1 MLRTVKMRTA
11 IAVFIISFL
20 SLAALSS
27 ANTTTAC
34 YEGRFLLQETCTPT
48 QYILIYS
55 VESQEV
61 SRCNDNSS
69 GALWSRSGLAVHFAW
84 EWCNLQKERCTTG
97 NLSNATYLRMN
108 YTCVNESF
116 STRRFNMCSDVSEV
130 MSTPV
135 YLQSP
140 GYPGYY
146 SYTNAT
152 NCTCSI
158 SVSQNQTLGDFWL
171 TLYDMFTGLPE
182 TLTLKLSNGTNKK
195 LTTVTNIITGYIL
208 NQETTN
214 ISPALSVSF
223 VPMYSSLGYFWIGLK
238 SRAPLNISITC
249 NEFPGTSTTSPPAT
263 STTSVPAKS
272 TPTTTTN
279 ETTTPTTKTTTTYE
293 TATTETTATA
303 TIYET
308 TTPTTKTT
316 TTNETATTE
325 TTATATNE
333 RTTPTTKTTT
343 TNETATTEKTA
354 TATNETTTPT
364 TKTTTTNETATTETT
379 ATTTNETTTTEMAT
393 NTDTKMPTGTLSSVK
408 PAAIVMA
415 EDDLKTISIAIPT
428 VVIAI
433 IIIIV
438 IVVIVKKRQKS
449 NDAKFEDTVRFSVPD
464 YGVESLYAKENFAMD
479 MVDNEIYESQD
490 SLGNGSL
497 SGPVSSYGVG
507 VAFGTFKGENVR
519 QRSNEELNDKGEEK
533 DIHRGMIPL
542 PKSVTFGGEDLL
554 LGVGAAVPSD
564 GDEVI
569 YAQISKPKKNKN
581 PEDDRVQGLTS
592 ILSPSHPNERQDQL
606 VSDSNPVENETDY
619 SLTDDFDDPNKCS
632 GVGSRSNDGEDA
644 DDDYAYAYARRRG
657 RGTSKRREPQESVR
671 IYDDIESDD
680 SEFAESDI
688 DGVFREAI
696 EPQIEL
702 NGHET
707 ECADGIRDY
716 DELEFEG
723 QKHKRQIDDIVHVQR
738 TDL

>member
-11 IAVFIISFL
+11 IAVFGIISFL

-27 ANTTTAC
+27 AKTTTAC
-34 YEGRFLLQETCTPT
+34 HEEIFLLQGTCTST
-48 QYILIYS
+48 QYILIHS

-61 SRCNDNSS
+61 SSCNDNSS

-84 EWCNLQKERCTTG
+84 EWCNLQKERCTNG
-97 NLSNATYLRMN
+97 KLSNATYLRMN
-108 YTCVNESF
+108 YTCVDELS
-116 STRRFNMCSDVSEV
+116 SIRRFNMCSDVSV
-130 MSTPV
+130 LTSTPV

-140 GYPGYY
+140 GYPAYY
-146 SYTNAT
+146 TYTNAA

-158 SVSQNQTLGDFWL
+158 SVSQNKTVGDFWL
-171 TLYDMFTGLPE
+171 TLYDMFTQLPE

-195 LTTVTNIITGYIL
+195 LTTVADNTGYIL

-223 VPMYSSLGYFWIGLK
+223 VPRFPGQGYFWIGLE
-238 SRAPLNISITC
+238 SRAPVNIAITC
-249 NEFPGTSTTSPPAT
+249 NEGLGTSPTLPP
-263 STTSVPAKS
+263 
-272 TPTTTTN
+272 
-279 ETTTPTTKTTTTYE
+279 TTPTTSVTANS
-293 TATTETTATA
+293 TATTVTN
-303 TIYET
+303 ET

-325 TTATATNE
+325 TTAT
-333 RTTPTTKTTT
+333 T
-343 TNETATTEKTA
+343 TNETATTETTA
-354 TATNETTTPT
+354 TTTNETTTPT

-379 ATTTNETTTTEMAT
+379 ATTTNETTTPTTTTTTTNETAT
-393 NTDTKMPTGTLSSVK
+393 MVTAEKTSMTTTAHTSTATTSRAVT
-408 PAAIVMA
+408 PAAVGMTK
-415 EDDLKTISIAIPT
+415 DDLKIIYIVVPT
-428 VVIAI
+428 AVIAI
-433 IIIIV
+433 VITIV
-438 IVVIVKKRQKS
+438 IVVIIKKRQKS
-449 NDAKFEDTVRFSVPD
+449 NHAKFEDTVRFSVPD

-479 MVDNEIYESQD
+479 MVDKEIYESQE

-519 QRSNEELNDKGEEK
+519 QRSSEGEEK
-533 DIHRGMIPL
+533 EMHRGMFPL

-564 GDEVI
+564 GGEVI
-569 YAQISKPKKNKN
+569 YAQINKPKKNKN
-581 PEDDRVQGLTS
+581 PEDDRVQGQTS
-592 ILSPSHPNERQDQL
+592 IPRPSHSNERQDQL

-619 SLTDDFDDPNKCS
+619 SLADDFDDPNKCS

-644 DDDYAYAYARRRG
+644 DVDYAYAYARRRR
-657 RGTSKRREPQESVR
+657 RGNPKRREPQKSLL

-696 EPQIEL
+696 KPHIER
-702 NGHET
+702 NDHET
-707 ECADGIRDY
+707 ECADGITDY
-716 DELEFEG
+716 DELEFED
-723 QKHKRQIDDIVHVQR
+723 QKHKRQLDDVVHVQR
-738 TDL
+738 TEL